1 MTRTKELKD
10 VQGAALIEARVRRAI
25 AIHFDPDTGAPF
37 WLDRQRTLGINA
49 RRNIR
54 SLGDLQV
61 LGEMRPADLSE
72 RPLLD
77 YVPRRYHAEL
87 GGYILGQTGGTT
99 GGGAWTI
106 YRQDEFEEAFI
117 TPFTVAAEFLGFP
130 RGERWLFVGP
140 SGPHIIGKVVR
151 QMAEGQGSPDPFSV
165 DFDARWAKK
174 LPEETLAMRRYLAHV
189 VEQAKRIIEQQEI
202 GVIFTTPAVLGS
214 LGEAM
219 SAAQRTRVRGLHYG
233 GMELRPEILAHFQRD
248 VFPNAVHV
256 SGYGNTLFGCT
267 LELSS
272 ELGRVPR
279 YFPYGSRLILEVV
292 SAEGPAVAPG
302 EQGVVR
308 FTRLDD
314 SFLIVRM
321 RERDAASAVLPP
333 SDAPSGFRLA
343 GVCNPHSPATL
354 APRQSKGLY

>member
-1 MTRTKELKD
+1 MIARRHS
-10 VQGAALIEARVRRAI
+10 QGASIIDAKVCRTI
-25 AIHFDPDTGAPF
+25 ATHFDPDSGTPY
-37 WLDRQRTLGINA
+37 WLDRQAALGINA
-49 RRNIR
+49 RRDIR
-54 SLGDLQV
+54 SYSDLQM
-61 LGEMRPADLSE
+61 LGEMTPSALSE
-72 RPLLD
+72 RSLRD

-87 GGYILGQTGGTT
+87 GGYVVGQTGGTT

-106 YRQDEFEEAFI
+106 YRPDEFEEAFI

-174 LPEETLAMRRYLAHV
+174 LPEDTLALRRYLAHV
-189 VEQAKRIIEQQEI
+189 VEQAMRVIAAQDI
-202 GVIFTTPAVLGS
+202 GALFTTPAVLGA
-214 LGEAM
+214 LAEAM
-219 SAAQRTRVRGLHYG
+219 SPAQRARIRGVHYG
-233 GMELRPEILAHFQRD
+233 GMELRPELLAHFQRD
-248 VFPNAVHV
+248 LFPGAIHV

-267 LELSS
+267 LELSCD
-272 ELGRVPR
+272 LGRTPR
-279 YFPYGSRLILEVV
+279 YFPYGSRLVLEVV
-292 SAEGPAVAPG
+292 DAQGRAAAPG
-302 EQGVVR
+302 ETGVVR

-333 SDAPSGFRLA
+333 SDAPPGFTLA
-343 GVCNPHSPATL
+343 GVCNPHSPIML
-354 APRQSKGLY
+354 APKQSKGLY